1 MIAKHKDTM
10 TNSDKINLKKIKP
23 KKIKFNHDYE
33 IKIRD
38 NFGILGFGWSH
49 NFDKN
54 GAWSEGKFANLLFQ
68 IEDISRD
75 LVLEIECIP
84 FINEKLKNLNLS
96 IFVNNEFNNKIKFNY
111 DNDLANKK
119 RIIKI
124 KINKEKLNSK
134 NIELK
139 FQNDNPISP
148 LDLLINPDSRKL
160 GLNVKKIKLS
170 N

>member
-1 MIAKHKDTM
+1 M
-10 TNSDKINLKKIKP
+10 
-23 KKIKFNHDYE
+23 
-33 IKIRD
+33 
-38 NFGILGFGWSH
+38 
-49 NFDKN
+49 
-54 GAWSEGKFANLLFQ
+54 
-68 IEDISRD
+68 
-75 LVLEIECIP
+75 
-84 FINEKLKNLNLS
+84 
-96 IFVNNEFNNKIKFNY
+96 NNEFNNKIKFNY

-134 NIELK
+134 NIEDK
-139 FQNDNPISP
+139 FKNDNPISP

>member
-1 MIAKHKDTM
+1 M
-10 TNSDKINLKKIKP
+10 
-23 KKIKFNHDYE
+23 
-33 IKIRD
+33 
-38 NFGILGFGWSH
+38 
-49 NFDKN
+49 
-54 GAWSEGKFANLLFQ
+54 FQ

-124 KINKEKLNSK
+124 KINKEKFK
-134 NIELK
+134 
-139 FQNDNPISP
+139 
-148 LDLLINPDSRKL
+148 
-160 GLNVKKIKLS
+160 
-170 N
+170 